1 MKRLSQALI
10 TVLTALTLSISG
22 CSKSVEGESKKWD
35 SNTAKV
41 TALGAQYPGLKTAL
55 EARKASAKEVY
66 DAAAPLDGDAK
77 IEKLAEANSALM
89 SGYVR
94 QLDQLDEKMK
104 KLRES
109 RALAA
114 TNASDSASQLGAKV
128 AAEDAAKVIERV
140 EAMLKKG
147 SPDEAAAQVLVKKAS
162 DDLDAAQKAI
172 DKVVAADKAKKD
184 SAKAEVEAEKSEVK
198 ADEAAAAAKVAPW
211 KCGYC
216 DSENPHDVTSC
227 NSCGAA
233 RPDSAAADKKAA
245 PAK

>member
-10 TVLTALTLSISG
+10 TVLTALTLSVSG

-55 EARKASAKEVY
+55 EARKATAKEVY
-66 DAAAPLDGDAK
+66 DAAASLDGDAK

-94 QLDQLDEKMK
+94 QLDEIDAKMK

-114 TNASDSASQLGAKV
+114 TNAGDSASQLGAKV

-184 SAKAEVEAEKSEVK
+184 SAKAEAQAEKSEAK

-233 RPDSAAADKKAA
+233 RPDSGAADKEAA
-245 PAK
+245 PPK